1 MARHPEP
8 DEGRANA
15 ASDEPTEEDPL
26 LSVRDLRTR
35 IDTDDGPLFAVDGVS
50 FDVDSGET
58 VCLVGESGSG
68 KSVTCE
74 SLTGIV
80 PQPPAE
86 IVGGSVAFDGRDLSS
101 VPDSELRAVRGRRIG
116 HVFQNPSRALD
127 PVYTVGEQVAE
138 PIAIHE
144 DVSRADARERAVDL
158 LRRVGIPRADR
169 RADDYPHEFSGGMQQ
184 RVAIAT
190 ALAADPDLVIA
201 DEPTTAVDVTV
212 QARLL
217 DLFRELGDG
226 GTGLLLVTHDLRVV
240 AAAADRVVVMY
251 GGTVVERGPVESV
264 FADPAHPYTQ
274 ALFDSHGTDRRVG
287 GPARA
292 RSADDH
298 VVRGN
303 SPTDNGR
310 GNAPADESV
319 ARGNA
324 PADEPVARGNTPA
337 DESVARGNAPADESV
352 ARGDVPTDGCRFRKE
367 CPYAVEACAGGEQPS
382 FRAVAAEA
390 DRHVASC
397 VHYAPDGD
405 ASEIRAHAA
414 SLAASDR
421 RDRNGRGRD
430 ADRDTAERGD
440 RR

>member
-1 MARHPEP
+1 MARPPEP
-8 DEGRANA
+8 EEGRSNPAP
-15 ASDEPTEEDPL
+15 DEPTEDEPL

-35 IDTDDGPLFAVDGVS
+35 IDTADGPLFAVDGVS

-101 VPDSELRAVRGRRIG
+101 VPDSELRAVRGQRIG

-240 AAAADRVVVMY
+240 AAAADRVIVMY

-287 GPARA
+287 GTASARN
-292 RSADDH
+292 ADDH
-298 VVRGN
+298 VVRG
-303 SPTDNGR
+303 D
-310 GNAPADESV
+310 A
-319 ARGNA
+319 
-324 PADEPVARGNTPA
+324 PA

-352 ARGDVPTDGCRFRKE
+352 ARGDVPADGCRFRKE

-382 FRAVAAEA
+382 FRAVTAEA

-421 RDRNGRGRD
+421 RDRNGQGRD
-430 ADRDTAERGD
+430 ADRDAAARGD